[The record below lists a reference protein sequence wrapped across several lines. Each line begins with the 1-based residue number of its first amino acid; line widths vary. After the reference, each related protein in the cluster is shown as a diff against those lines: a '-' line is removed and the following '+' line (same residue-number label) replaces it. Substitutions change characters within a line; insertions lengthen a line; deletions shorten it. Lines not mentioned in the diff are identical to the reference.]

1 MPLQGEADAGRYR
14 AVLDSVFA
22 TEPYQWTPPPP
33 ILRLL
38 SEWWERLVLWLEGLR
53 SDNPLL
59 FRAFL
64 VVILLAWVGIFAHAA
79 WLVWHT
85 VRGAARAERAP
96 PPPVAGE
103 RHDAD
108 WYSRAADR
116 AAEEGRLTEAL
127 QLAFVALALTLEGA
141 GLLKYHPS
149 KTPAE
154 CAREARL
161 TGGDRDRLRGLVR
174 TLYASAFG
182 GRALGLEDYRRWREL
197 GAGPWHASAH

>member
-1 MPLQGEADAGRYR
+1 MPFQGEGDAGRYR
-14 AVLDSVFA
+14 AVLDSIFA

-53 SDNPLL
+53 TDNPLL

-64 VVILLAWVGIFAHAA
+64 IVILLAWVGIFVHAA

-96 PPPVAGE
+96 PPPAAGE
-103 RHDAD
+103 RHDAE

-182 GRALGLEDYRRWREL
+182 GRAIGLEDYRRWREL

>member
-1 MPLQGEADAGRYR
+1 MPLQGEGGAERYR

-38 SEWWERLVLWLEGLR
+38 SEWWERLALWLDGLR
-53 SDNPLL
+53 TDNPLL

-64 VVILLAWVGIFAHAA
+64 ITILLAWVAIFAHAA

-85 VRGAARAERAP
+85 VRGAARSERGSEP
-96 PPPVAGE
+96 PAAGE
-103 RHDAD
+103 RQDAD

-116 AAEEGRLTEAL
+116 AAAEGRLTEAL
-127 QLAFVALALTLEGA
+127 QLAFVALALTLESA

-161 TGGDRDRLRGLVR
+161 TAGDRDRLRGLVR

-182 GRALGLEDYRRWREL
+182 GRAIGLEDYRRWREL
-197 GAGPWHASAH
+197 GAGPWHAAAH

>member
-1 MPLQGEADAGRYR
+1 MPVQGGGGADRYR
-14 AVLDSVFA
+14 AVLDSIFA

-33 ILRLL
+33 LLQLL
-38 SEWWERLVLWLEGLR
+38 SDWWRRLAAWLEGLR

-64 VVILLAWVGIFAHAA
+64 VAVLLVWILIFSHAA
-79 WLVWHT
+79 WLVWRT
-85 VRGAARAERAP
+85 VRGAAQAERAP
-96 PPPVAGE
+96 AAPAAGE
-103 RHDAD
+103 RRDAD

-127 QLAFVALALTLEGA
+127 QLAFVALALTLEAG

-161 TGGDRDRLRGLVR
+161 SGADRDRLRSLVR

-182 GRALGLEDYRRWREL
+182 GRVVAPEDYRRWREL
-197 GAGPWHASAH
+197 GAGPWHAAAH

>member
-1 MPLQGEADAGRYR
+1 MAFQGEERVDRYR
-14 AVLDSVFA
+14 AALDSVFA

-33 ILRLL
+33 ILELL
-38 SEWWERLVLWLEGLR
+38 SEWWEGLR
-53 SDNPLL
+53 AWLDGLRTDNPLL
-59 FRAFL
+59 FRVLFAA
-64 VVILLAWVGIFAHAA
+64 LLIVWLGIFAHAA
-79 WLVWHT
+79 WLVWQT
-85 VRGAARAERAP
+85 VRGAARSERETATPAP
-96 PPPVAGE
+96 GE
-103 RHDAD
+103 RRDAG

-127 QLAFVALALTLEGA
+127 QLAFVALALTLEEG

-161 TGGDRDRLRGLVR
+161 SGTDRDRLRALVR

-182 GRALGLEDYRRWREL
+182 GRALGPEDYRRWREL
-197 GAGPWHASAH
+197 GAGPWHAAAH